1 MCYLF
6 YPKLYEKGIMV
17 WHYMSG
23 LCGISLCEELG
34 LRKKKKT
41 NQNKAEELVGCI
53 CVGIHHGL
61 FVDMFQPS
69 QAENDARL
77 VITSLLEPRQSLI

>member
-1 MCYLF
+1 
-6 YPKLYEKGIMV
+6 
-17 WHYMSG
+17 MSG

-34 LRKKKKT
+34 LRKKKKNKTST

-61 FVDMFQPS
+61 FVDMFQPA